1 MSIPVQFN
9 HNVPISRANL
19 KHVKRVLIKIGTSV
33 VINGDGRV
41 ALGRLGHIVE
51 QIVDLLR
58 DGKEVVL
65 VSSGAVGVG
74 NLKIQQN
81 LVLSMPLRAHVA
93 GNMTVDASKPSV
105 CAATGQSGLMALYEM
120 LFGHKQISCSQI
132 LLTELDLRYA
142 KRRANLTET
151 ISTLLSLGIVPIV
164 NENDVIGQQNP
175 TPDEEV
181 LFWDNDS
188 LACLLSK
195 ELNVELMII
204 LSDVEG
210 IYKRPPTGNQKPEI
224 VHTFIPGVTEITV
237 GNKSKV
243 GRGGMQSKI
252 ESATTALDYV
262 HAVVIAS
269 GYKLNTITEIIEGK
283 KVGTLLATNVDTEDD
298 SSLLLASRAK
308 VASRILQSLTTEQR
322 TDIIIAV
329 AESIKKRQ
337 AEILE
342 ENLKDIKLAE
352 SQGTA
357 RSLVSR
363 LKLTSQKIDTLVK
376 GLIQL
381 AKSPEPL
388 GKVLH
393 EIELA
398 PKLLLKKETVPLGL
412 LLVIF
417 ESRPD
422 VLPQVAGLALKSGN
436 GLLLKGGK
444 EASHSNKILHEIIV
458 DAVHK
463 CSNELVPREI
473 IGLVETREEV
483 KNLLALDEYIN
494 LVIPRGSSDLVRY
507 IQQESRI
514 PVLGHS
520 EGICHIFIDEDAPLE
535 RVIPVVVDA
544 KTDYPS
550 ACNAIETLLI
560 HERWPKQNVAK
571 LLNALESHKVE
582 LFGGNKASI
591 LIDLP
596 QSHGFKTEYGDL
608 GLTVEFVS
616 SIEEAVNHINT
627 YGSGHTD
634 SILTDSKK
642 SEEYFFSQVD
652 SACVFSNSSTRFAD
666 GFRFGLGAEVG
677 ISTSKI
683 HARGPVGIEGLLS
696 TKWKLRSSEEK
707 GSIASE
713 FNSGEKQYTHKI
725 IRSKL

>member
-1 MSIPVQFN
+1 MNNSK
-9 HNVPISRANL
+9 ISRETL
-19 KHVKRVLIKIGTSV
+19 KNMKRVLIKIGTSV
-33 VINGDGRV
+33 VINSDGRV

-51 QIVDLLR
+51 QIADLLR
-58 DGKEVVL
+58 EGKEVVL

-74 NLKIQQN
+74 SLKIQQN
-81 LVLSMPLRAHVA
+81 LVLSMPLRAHVT
-93 GNMTVDASKPSV
+93 GKLTVDPSKSSV

-120 LFGHKQISCSQI
+120 LFGHKQISCSQV
-132 LLTELDLRYA
+132 LLTELDLRYPR
-142 KRRANLTET
+142 RRANLTET

-164 NENDVIGQQNP
+164 NENDVLGGLNP
-175 TPDEEV
+175 EPNEEA

-195 ELNVELMII
+195 ELGVELMII

-224 VHTFIPGVTEITV
+224 VHTYVPGVTEITI

-252 ESATTALDYV
+252 DAATTALDYV
-262 HAVVIAS
+262 NAVVIAS
-269 GYKLNTITEIIEGK
+269 GYILNTITGIVEGK
-283 KVGTLLATNVDTEDD
+283 KVGTLLASNADTDD
-298 SSLLLASRAK
+298 DMSTKLASKAK
-308 VASRILQSLTTEQR
+308 EASRILQGLTSEQR
-322 TDIIIAV
+322 KEIIIAV
-329 AESIKKRQ
+329 ADSIKKRQ

-342 ENLKDIKLAE
+342 ENQKDIKIAE
-352 SQGTA
+352 SQSIS
-357 RSLVSR
+357 RSLISR
-363 LKLTSQKIDTLVK
+363 LKLTTQKINTLVT

-381 AKSPEPL
+381 AKSDEPL

-393 EIELA
+393 EAELA
-398 PKLLLKKETVPLGL
+398 ENLILKKETVPLGL

-444 EASHSNKILHEIIV
+444 EAANSNRILHEIIV

-463 CSNELVPREI
+463 CNEAVPKEV

-483 KNLLALDEYIN
+483 KNLLAMDQYIN
-494 LVIPRGSSDLVRY
+494 LVIPRGSADLVRY
-507 IQQESRI
+507 IQQESKI
-514 PVLGHS
+514 PVLGHA

-535 RVIPVVVDA
+535 RVIPIIIDA

-560 HERWPKQNVAK
+560 HEKWPKQNVTK
-571 LLNALESHKVE
+571 LISALELNKVE

-591 LIDLP
+591 LFDLP
-596 QSHGFKTEYGDL
+596 QAQGFKTEYGDL
-608 GLTVEFVS
+608 GLTIEFVS

-634 SILTDSKK
+634 SIITDNKK
-642 SEEYFFSQVD
+642 SEEYFTSQVD
-652 SACVFSNSSTRFAD
+652 SACVFTNSSTRFAD

-696 TKWKLRSSEEK
+696 TKWILRSTEEK

-713 FNSGEKQYTHKI
+713 FNSGEKQFTHKVI
-725 IRSKL
+725 STKY